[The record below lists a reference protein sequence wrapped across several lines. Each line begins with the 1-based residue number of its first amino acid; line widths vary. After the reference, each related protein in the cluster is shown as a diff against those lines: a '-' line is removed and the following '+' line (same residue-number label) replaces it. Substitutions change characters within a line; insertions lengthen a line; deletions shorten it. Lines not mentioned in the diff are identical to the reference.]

1 MTGGGDG
8 AEASTTA
15 PLRIAP
21 KVYEHIRALLRAGKI
36 DEAIATSSAL
46 AIIRPD
52 DLAAKELLFDGFF
65 QKHEWLPAL
74 MLAEE
79 LVRRRPEVARLQ
91 KSLIATLSN
100 MKRYKETIAQAHQY
114 IARHGEDL
122 NMLDAL
128 KVAYFYTGQIDEA
141 VRYGQRGIELRD
153 AAACVNAAP
162 PLDRPKRAPSGE
174 NVISFSLWGKLPAYA
189 YGAMINLALSRTVY
203 PGWICRFYIA
213 EDVPRRC
220 VDYLRDNGA
229 QIRNIEDEY
238 PGVGSVQR
246 FLVMNDR
253 KVGRFLVRDCDARLS
268 SEEAELVKE
277 WIDSKRPFHVIRDHV
292 LHNDLVLAGL
302 WGGRTD
308 CGIDIVDLLRRY
320 FLGGPN
326 AKYGEDQRMLGAT
339 LWPLIRG
346 RCLVHDKHYH
356 LPGVVEGRKVTG
368 EKSHFGAGH
377 RNTAAVLKE
386 VETLKIPRILDAK
399 ASA

>member
-1 MTGGGDG
+1 M
-8 AEASTTA
+8 AEASGSA
-15 PLRIAP
+15 PVRIAP

-46 AIIRPD
+46 TIIRPN
-52 DLAAKELLFDGFF
+52 DLLAKELLFDGFF

-74 MLAEE
+74 ALAEE
-79 LVRRRPEVARLQ
+79 LMRLQPGVARLE

-100 MKRYKETIAQAHQY
+100 MKRYKEAIAQAHQY
-114 IARHGEDL
+114 IVRHGEDL

-128 KVAYFYTGQIDEA
+128 KVAYFYTRQIDEA

-153 AAACVNAAP
+153 EEACANPQPA
-162 PLDRPKRAPSGE
+162 LNQPKRAPSGE
-174 NVISFSLWGKLPAYA
+174 NIISFSLWGKSPAYA
-189 YGAMINLALSRTVY
+189 YGAMINLVLSRTVY
-203 PGWICRFYIA
+203 PGWTCRFYVA

-229 QIRNIEDEY
+229 QLRNIEDEY

-246 FLVMNDR
+246 FLVMNDG

-268 SEEAELVKE
+268 REEADLVKE

-292 LHNDLVLAGL
+292 LHNDLMLAGL
-302 WGGRTD
+302 WGGCTD
-308 CGIDIVDLLRRY
+308 CGIDVVDLLRRY
-320 FLGGPN
+320 FTPGPN
-326 AKYGEDQRMLGAT
+326 AKYGEDQRMLGRM

-346 RCLVHDKHYH
+346 SCLVHDKHYH
-356 LPGVVEGRKVTG
+356 LPGVLEKKIADG
-368 EKSHFGAGH
+368 KSHFGAGH
-377 RNTAAVLKE
+377 RNNAAVLKE
-386 VETLKIPRILDAK
+386 LEALKIPRIIESK